1 MHHFLVF
8 VERNKVPSIC
18 GTMATKSTNKSLAS
32 LDEKQLMIKKIGA
45 RIKQLRI
52 KAGYSSLEK
61 FAYEFEISRTQYARY
76 ERGEDMRISSLM
88 KVLAAHDMTLAEFFK
103 GI

>member
-1 MHHFLVF
+1 
-8 VERNKVPSIC
+8 
-18 GTMATKSTNKSLAS
+18 MATKNVNRSLGS
-32 LDEKQLMIKKIGA
+32 VDEKQVMVKKIGA
-45 RIKQLRI
+45 RIKQLRM

-88 KVLAAHDMTLAEFFK
+88 KVLAAHEMTLAEFFK

>member
-1 MHHFLVF
+1 
-8 VERNKVPSIC
+8 
-18 GTMATKSTNKSLAS
+18 
-32 LDEKQLMIKKIGA
+32 MIKKIGTH
-45 RIKQLRI
+45 IKQLRI

-88 KVLAAHDMTLAEFFK
+88 KVLEGHGMTLGEFFR
-103 GI
+103 GIG